1 MVGEIV
7 LRGWLEIIYYERG
20 TVGNDGDLFGE
31 QGLESLRDLRE

>member
-7 LRGWLEIIYYERG
+7 LRSLLEIIDDVRG